1 MALSMATDTSE
12 MYRSA
17 LKKIET
23 TDAGKSPSEIAKH
36 QIKEDRAVATGAAQ
50 KADNDAKILAQ
61 NIAGVPDEVQKL
73 DKVT

>member
-1 MALSMATDTSE
+1 MATDTSE

-23 TDAGKSPSEIAKH
+23 TDAGKNPSEIAQRK
-36 QIKEDRAVATGAAQ
+36 IKEDRAVATGAAQ

-61 NIAGVPDEVQKL
+61 NIAGVPDEVKNGIKPL
-73 DKVT
+73 D